1 MKYFIELIQ
10 DPSGHISH
18 ARFLNL
24 FIGVCACLFCW
35 KLVLTGGMSENYFGL
50 LLLYGA
56 GQQTIN
62 KALDLFTGRFKN
74 ADSPNP

>member
-1 MKYFIELIQ
+1 MKHILELIM
-10 DPSGHISH
+10 DPNGSLSH

-24 FIGVCACLFCW
+24 FIGVCACLYCW
-35 KLVLTGGMSENYFGL
+35 KLVIMGGFNENYFGL

-62 KALDLFTGRFKN
+62 KALDLFTSRFKGKE
-74 ADSPNP
+74 

>member
-1 MKYFIELIQ
+1 MKSFFLQ
-10 DPSGHISH
+10 LVSDKDDRVSH

-24 FIGVCACLFCW
+24 FIGVCACLYCW
-35 KLVLTGGMSENYFGL
+35 KLVITGEFTETYFMW

-62 KALDLFTGRFKN
+62 KFLDLRTG
-74 ADSPNP
+74 AVTPPPQV